1 MSICYEQQ
9 QGFFRSNLGNCEGCS
24 SWFAKNN
31 YMNKNINEREMSGG
45 SHALMVGCKICQQSD
60 HI

>member
-1 MSICYEQQ
+1 M
-9 QGFFRSNLGNCEGCS
+9 SNLGNCEECA

-45 SHALMVGCKICQQSD
+45 SHAMMLGCNTKR
-60 HI
+60 